1 MAILTLPVDQRIID
15 IDSQRFASV
24 EKALVELITNS
35 DDSYTHLEQGPAEV
49 SGRIVIRYERHDR
62 GAVLAV
68 TDEAE
73 GLSIDRLRAV
83 LTYGGAHSQ
92 LASGGTTGRGFFGR
106 GLKQAVFGLGHGW
119 IETIRDSRLSR
130 VDLYRDESGSY
141 VYDDHDTDRAAAS
154 GDWARLGLPPGGH
167 GTRVTVVV
175 DNPQVTLPLHRSLV
189 TALSG
194 NFYLRDILQRRRLE
208 LVNGNLPRRREVA
221 TALRHEEPP
230 AQTLLGPGLVGS
242 FVADGQ
248 RHDFDLTLRKA
259 SADLILRG
267 DERDSGLL
275 VVSGTAVLDC
285 QWFRFEG
292 QLGTEYLFGRVDC
305 PALIALLA
313 AGRGI
318 ISDEREGLNL
328 KEPAVAAFAEA
339 VSDLIAP
346 VVESERLRLS
356 HVDHA
361 SMSRRTDALLQQ
373 VLHRMNQVALDD
385 LGIVLP
391 PGPGTGSYGP
401 YPTGRPALL
410 RFSTP
415 FYYRP
420 VGHDFHVTLLVD
432 RARLLDET
440 LLQVEPD
447 LPASV
452 TLDPDLV
459 QFPAGDLPADGRFV
473 WTVRGAAAGASGRL
487 RVTAGPATA
496 ACEIVIAEH
505 AVRHPQHAD
514 GHPERPGRPH
524 VPWDQ
529 DNATDLFAGFELR
542 NLDNDID
549 RAVYVPAERLIV
561 VNTEAPT
568 VRLYVDGQGHFRDS
582 ARLLLAE
589 LFLDVI
595 AGELAHRYVDRTL
608 AKGQGDAY
616 EQAKHTFVRRYG
628 LEIHRIL
635 MGQ

>member
-24 EKALVELITNS
+24 EKALVELVTNS
-35 DDSYTHLEQGPAEV
+35 DDSYSRLEQALPSPGT
-49 SGRIVIRYERHDR
+49 ITIRYERHDR
-62 GAVLAV
+62 GAVISV
-68 TDEAE
+68 TDAAE
-73 GLSIDRLRAV
+73 GMTLDRLRTV

-119 IETIRDSRLSR
+119 VESIRDGRLAR
-130 VDLYRDESGSY
+130 VDLFRDESGSY
-141 VYDDHDTDRAAAS
+141 VYDDQDGDRAAAS
-154 GDWARLGLPPGGH
+154 GDYAALGLEPGGH
-167 GTRVTVVV
+167 GTRVTIVV
-175 DNPQVTLPLHRSLV
+175 DNPQVTLPLYRSLV

-194 NFYLRDILQRRRLE
+194 NFYLRDILARRRLT
-208 LVNGNLPRRREVA
+208 LINGNLPRRRVVP
-221 TALRHEEPP
+221 TPLRYEEPP
-230 AQTLLGPGLVGS
+230 SELLLGPGLVGS
-242 FVADGQ
+242 FDFDGR
-248 RHDFDLTLRKA
+248 RHDFELTLRKA

-285 QWFRFEG
+285 QFFRFEG
-292 QLGTEYLFGRVDC
+292 QLGTEYLFGTVSC
-305 PALIALLA
+305 PDLVAALAS
-313 AGRGI
+313 GRPV
-318 ISDEREGLNL
+318 ISDEREGLNQ
-328 KEPAVAAFAEA
+328 KDPFVAAFAAA
-339 VSDLIAP
+339 VSEVIEP

-361 SMSRRTDALLQQ
+361 STSRRTEALLQQ
-373 VLHRMNQVALDD
+373 VLGRMNRVAVED

-401 YPTGRPALL
+401 FPTGRPALL
-410 RFSTP
+410 RFTTP
-415 FYYRP
+415 FYFRP
-420 VGHDFHVTLLVD
+420 VGRDFRVTLVVD
-432 RARLLDET
+432 RPRLLDET
-440 LLQVEPD
+440 LLHVEPD

-452 TLDPDLV
+452 TIVPDEPRV
-459 QFPAGDLPADGRFV
+459 RVGDLPADGRLS
-473 WTVRGAAAGASGRL
+473 WTLRGSEAGAKGRL
-487 RVTAGPATA
+487 RVTAGPAA
-496 ACEIVIAEH
+496 ASCEIVIAADAARH
-505 AVRHPQHAD
+505 A
-514 GHPERPGRPH
+514 GHHERSGPPRPH

-549 RAVYVPAERLIV
+549 RAVYSPAERLII

-608 AKGQGDAY
+608 QKGDAEAY
-616 EQAKHTFVRRYG
+616 EQAKHTFIRRYG

>member
-35 DDSYTHLEQGPAEV
+35 DDSYTQLEHGGAQA
-49 SGRIVIRYERHDR
+49 SGSIVIRYERHDR
-62 GAVLAV
+62 GAVLTV
-68 TDEAE
+68 TDQAAGMSLE
-73 GLSIDRLRAV
+73 RLRGV

-92 LASGGTTGRGFFGR
+92 LAGGGSTGRGFFGR

-119 IETIRDSRLSR
+119 VETIRDGRLSR
-130 VDLYRDESGSY
+130 VDLFRDESGRY
-141 VYDDHDTDRAAAS
+141 VYDDQDGDRPATPSDYAQ
-154 GDWARLGLPPGGH
+154 LGLTDGGN
-167 GTRVTVVV
+167 GTRVTIVV
-175 DNPQVTLPLHRSLV
+175 DNPQVTLPLFRSLV
-189 TALSG
+189 AAISG
-194 NFYLRDILQRRRLE
+194 NFYLRDLLQRRTVE
-208 LVNGNLPRRREVA
+208 LVNGNLPRRRAVR
-221 TALRHEEPP
+221 TPLRYEQPP
-230 AQTLLGPGLVGS
+230 AQTLLGPDLVGS
-242 FVADGQ
+242 FVVGGE
-248 RHDFDLTLRKA
+248 HYDFKLTLRLA
-259 SADLILRG
+259 SDELILRG
-267 DERDSGLL
+267 DERGSGLL

-285 QWFRFEG
+285 QFFRFEG

-305 PALIALLA
+305 PALIAMLA
-313 AGRGI
+313 AGRAI

-328 KEPAVAAFAEA
+328 KEPAVAAFADA
-339 VSDLIAP
+339 VSDLVEP
-346 VVESERLRLS
+346 VFQSERLRLS

-361 SMSRRTDALLQQ
+361 STSRRTDTLIQQLLQ
-373 VLHRMNQVALDD
+373 RMNRVAVDD
-385 LGIVLP
+385 LGIILP
-391 PGPGTGSYGP
+391 PGPGTGSFGP
-401 YPTGRPALL
+401 YPTGRLALL

-420 VGHDFHVTLLVD
+420 VGRDFHVTLLVD
-432 RARLLDET
+432 RPRLLDET
-440 LLQVEPD
+440 PVLVEAN
-447 LPASV
+447 LPASI
-452 TLDPDLV
+452 TIHPDV
-459 QFPAGDLPADGRFV
+459 GRFPAGDLPPDGRFV
-473 WTVRGAAAGASGRL
+473 WTLRGTEVGASGTV

-496 ACEIVIAEH
+496 TCEIQIAESG
-505 AVRHPQHAD
+505 VRHPQHPKT
-514 GHPERPGRPH
+514 HPARPH

-549 RAVYVPAERLIV
+549 RAIYSPAERLII

-595 AGELAHRYVDRTL
+595 AGELARRYVDRTQS
-608 AKGQGDAY
+608 KGDPEAY

-635 MGQ
+635 TGQ